1 MELVCYVLFRMFIP
15 LRNNSQGLVILLMEK
30 SLAIRGVFSIFEELR
45 R

>member
-1 MELVCYVLFRMFIP
+1 MVCYVLFRMFISS
-15 LRNNSQGLVILLMEK
+15 RNNSEGLATLQMEK